1 MTNNDKKIIEIDNK
15 IKKIRLDIKT
25 ETKKH
30 PSIKL
35 LLIIIILLY

>member
-15 IKKIRLDIKT
+15 IKIRLDIKT

-30 PSIKL
+30 PLIK
-35 LLIIIILLY
+35 YYY